1 MAYYQTYVKR
11 GTPIQLLLGVLTDSA
26 NLFSKIA
33 FDMEL
38 IASNDINRT
47 FHSDVTRRV
56 TWSSAA
62 TGWQKREVGGHLP
75 CVYALQ

>member
-1 MAYYQTYVKR
+1 MCTFITNILFVVQNGGSKKVNVQRLYKIHTILALRIYY
-11 GTPIQLLLGVLTDSA
+11 
-26 NLFSKIA
+26 
-33 FDMEL
+33 
-38 IASNDINRT
+38 RT